1 LQRNEKTSTILNVM
15 DTWDTYF
22 DTMDEGIGTTY
33 ERFILHRYFEKIKDE
48 YGVNSILEVPSFG
61 MTGVSGINSLWWA
74 KAGIQPV
81 VIDTDSVRIEKAK
94 NIWNSLEYPV
104 EFKFI
109 KNVNALPFPDKSF
122 DLSWNFASLWFV
134 QDLEG
139 FFTELRRITKK
150 VIFICIPN
158 RFGLGYIFR
167 NLIHSEEIENLYL
180 KNIHPKYLKTI
191 LKNLDL
197 PIKETGYLD
206 VPPWPDIAMK
216 KEEMLKKIGLGF
228 ILKKNT
234 GIDDALFE
242 KKCIVDY
249 FNGTKPNLE
258 KDTLKYD
265 FLENAPSFMKL
276 LWGHHRYFIIDI
288 ESNRV

>member
-1 LQRNEKTSTILNVM
+1 M
-15 DTWDTYF
+15 DTWESYF

-33 ERFILHRYFEKIKDE
+33 ERFILHRYFEKLRLDFDINKI
-48 YGVNSILEVPSFG
+48 VEVPSFG
-61 MTGVSGINSLWWA
+61 MTGVSGINSLWWG
-74 KAGIQPV
+74 KEGIHPV
-81 VIDTDSVRIEKAK
+81 VIDTDRGRIEKAE
-94 NIWNSLEYPV
+94 NIWRTLGYPV
-104 EFKFI
+104 EFKFME
-109 KNVNALPFPDKSF
+109 NVNTLPFPDKSF
-122 DLSWNFASLWFV
+122 DLSWNFASLWFI
-134 QDLEG
+134 QDLER
-139 FFTELRRITKK
+139 FFMELRRITKK

-167 NLIHSEEIENLYL
+167 NLIHSGEIEDLYL

-191 LKNLDL
+191 LKNLDMPL
-197 PIKETGYLD
+197 KETGYLD

-216 KEEMLKKIGLGF
+216 KEEMLKKIGFL
-228 ILKKNT
+228 LKNNT
-234 GIDDALFE
+234 DNDDTLFE

-265 FLENAPSFMKL
+265 FLENAPAFIKL

-288 ESNRV
+288 ESNGM